1 VADLPKLQTI
11 TYEPRAFAR
20 VLRSALKNE
29 VVMLPLA
36 RAPTASGPHLLHVV
50 LQAETKKAV
59 WILAEPTTAGLKLS
73 PRSDVQAAQLYALAQ
88 LGGPTSEPP
97 PEYIGGPTIH
107 SSQAPVYSSDMPT
120 IVDEGVPRTA
130 RLPAD
135 LVPIAPPSPRIDPMI
150 GRIVGGRYRIEAL
163 LGRGT
168 AGAVYRGVH
177 TELGRD
183 VAIKI
188 LHSTN
193 RGDHQ
198 FVKRFEAEARAAS
211 RIEHAHVTRV
221 LDFGEESDGTL
232 FLVMEYLAGRT
243 LESVIGPGVRLDAA
257 RAIDIAIQV
266 SSALSRAHAEGI
278 IHRDIKPEN
287 IMLLRQV
294 DDDDQEPIEMVKV
307 CDFGVAKW
315 VTPENAM
322 QSELTIGGGL
332 LGSPLY
338 MAPEQIRSEKL
349 DPRCD
354 VYSLGVMLYEITVG
368 HPPFDAETIERILA
382 MHLFEAPARPSTRVP
397 DYDPALEAI
406 VMKTLAKKADDR
418 PTARA
423 LRTQLRDLV
432 MSRDPRV
439 FRS

>member
-1 VADLPKLQTI
+1 LPDLPKLQTI
-11 TYEPRAFAR
+11 TYDARAFAR
-20 VLRSALKNE
+20 VLRAALKNE
-29 VVMLPLA
+29 VVMLPLES
-36 RAPTASGPHLLHVV
+36 APAANGPHLLKVV
-50 LQAETKKAV
+50 LQAETNKAV
-59 WILAEPTTAGLKLS
+59 WIHAEPTTGGLRLS
-73 PRSDVQAAQLYALAQ
+73 ARSDVQAAQLYALAQ
-88 LGGPTSEPP
+88 LGGPTSERP
-97 PEYIGGPTIH
+97 PEIVGGPTIH
-107 SSQAPVYSSDMPT
+107 SSQAPLRNDEST
-120 IVDEGVPRTA
+120 IAEDPVPRTA
-130 RLPAD
+130 RLPQN
-135 LVPIAPPSPRIDPMI
+135 LLPQEPPVAPIDPLI
-150 GRIVGGRYRIEAL
+150 GKVVGGRYRIEAL
-163 LGRGT
+163 LGRGM

-188 LHSTN
+188 LHATH

-221 LDFGEESDGTL
+221 LDFGEERDGTL
-232 FLVMEYLAGRT
+232 FLVMEYLAGRS
-243 LESVIGPGVRLDAA
+243 LESVLSSSGRLDTL
-257 RAIDIAIQV
+257 RAIDIAMQV
-266 SSALSRAHAEGI
+266 ASALARAHAEGI

-315 VTPENAM
+315 VSTENAM

-354 VYSLGVMLYEITVG
+354 VYSLGVTLYELTVG
-368 HPPFDAETIERILA
+368 RPPFEADSIERILA
-382 MHLFEAPARPSTRVP
+382 MHLFEAPPRPSTRVSG
-397 DYDPALEAI
+397 YDPAFEAI
-406 VMKTLAKKADDR
+406 VMKMLSKTADDR

-423 LRTQLRDLV
+423 LRVQLRDLA
-432 MSRDPRV
+432 MTRLPPPPLR
-439 FRS
+439 

>member
-1 VADLPKLQTI
+1 LADLPKLQTI
-11 TYEPRAFAR
+11 TFEPRAFAR

-29 VVMLPLA
+29 VVALPLEH
-36 RAPTASGPHLLHVV
+36 APAASGPHLLHVV

-59 WILAEPTTAGLKLS
+59 WILAEPTGGGLRLS

-88 LGGPTSEPP
+88 LGGPTSERP
-97 PEYIGGPTIH
+97 PEIVGGPTIH
-107 SSQAPVYSSDMPT
+107 SSDAPIYGIEKPT
-120 IVDEGVPRTA
+120 IGEEPMPRTA
-130 RLPAD
+130 RLPID
-135 LVPIAPPSPRIDPMI
+135 LAVPRTVLQPVDPLI
-150 GRIVGGRYRIEAL
+150 GRVVGGRYRIEAF
-163 LGRGT
+163 LGRGS

-188 LHSTN
+188 LHAKH
-193 RGDHQ
+193 REDHQ
-198 FVKRFEAEARAAS
+198 FVKRFEAEARSAS

-221 LDFGEESDGTL
+221 LDFGEETDGTL

-243 LESVIGPGVRLDAA
+243 LESIITSGVRLDAI

-266 SSALSRAHAEGI
+266 ASALARAHSEGI

-287 IMLLRQV
+287 DMLLRQV
-294 DDDDQEPIEMVKV
+294 DDDEQEPIEMVKV

-315 VTPENAM
+315 ISPENAV
-322 QSELTIGGGL
+322 QSERTIGGGL

-354 VYSLGVMLYEITVG
+354 VYSLGVTLYELTAG
-368 HPPFDAETIERILA
+368 RSADRAG
-382 MHLFEAPARPSTRVP
+382 PA
-397 DYDPALEAI
+397 
-406 VMKTLAKKADDR
+406 
-418 PTARA
+418 
-423 LRTQLRDLV
+423 
-432 MSRDPRV
+432 
-439 FRS
+439 